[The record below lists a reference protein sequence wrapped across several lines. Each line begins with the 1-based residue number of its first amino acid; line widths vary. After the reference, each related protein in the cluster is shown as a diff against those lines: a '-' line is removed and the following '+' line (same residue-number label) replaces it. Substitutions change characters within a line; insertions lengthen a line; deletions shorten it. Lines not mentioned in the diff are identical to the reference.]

1 MKKYVTLFVIM
12 ALMGCATVPVPRLI
26 QNAWII
32 DQGFDEAWTMTLE
45 TLTEMGMTPE
55 RFEKDSGLIITEA
68 VAIRGNNKSGP
79 CDCGKLAFTQFESH
93 REATFTVLVKAINE
107 NKSEIKIIGDYKVYF
122 TDSID
127 AATQSRLERM
137 IHKQLYVRP
146 CVSTGKVEVE
156 FYSKIVGQS

>member
-1 MKKYVTLFVIM
+1 MKKHVTLFAIL
-12 ALMGCATVPVPRLI
+12 ALVGCATVPIPRLI

-68 VAIRGNNKSGP
+68 VAIGGNNLSGP
-79 CDCGKLAFTQFESH
+79 CDCGKLAFTQFESR
-93 REATFTVLVKAINE
+93 REVAFTVMVKAINR
-107 NKSEIKIIGDYKVYF
+107 NQSEIKIIGDYKVYF
-122 TDSID
+122 TDAID
-127 AATQSRLERM
+127 AATQSRFERM

-146 CVSTGKVEVE
+146 CVSTGKLEAK
-156 FYSKIVGQS
+156 FYSKIQGQ